1 MDSTGKAK
9 IRESE
14 AAIKK
19 TQEITVYKYAE
30 KSYALHR
37 DRPEHREWLID
48 KCHLPGR
55 GLALL

>member
-19 TQEITVYKYAE
+19 TQEIAVYRYAE
-30 KSYALHR
+30 KRYTLHR
-37 DRPEHREWLID
+37 DRPEHRERLID
-48 KCHLPGR
+48 KCRLPGR